1 MENVEI
7 EVNGDIVTFKV
18 DLTKDLGLSKSEK
31 TRTIASTR
39 GNQKIPGTDATF
51 GLNVWRKP

>member
-1 MENVEI
+1 MENI
-7 EVNGDIVTFKV
+7 EVTVEGDTLILRI
-18 DLTKDLGLSKSEK
+18 DLTQDLGLSKSEK